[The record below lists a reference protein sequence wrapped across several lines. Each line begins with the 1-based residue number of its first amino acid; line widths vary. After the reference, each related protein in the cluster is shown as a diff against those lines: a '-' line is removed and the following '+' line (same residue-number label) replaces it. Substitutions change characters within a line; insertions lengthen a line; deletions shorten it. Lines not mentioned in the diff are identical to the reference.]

1 MTTSAVTLT
10 RLPAVLSRI
19 GLSRS
24 EVYRRIATGT
34 FPRPIKLGG
43 RAVVWNSVEIDQWLS
58 DRIAERDA
66 LSVSK
71 AA

>member
-1 MTTSAVTLT
+1 MATSPNTVTLM
-10 RLPAVLSRI
+10 RLPALLSRI

-24 EVYRRIATGT
+24 EIYRRVIAGT

-43 RAVVWNSVEIDQWLS
+43 RAVVWNSVEIDSWLA

-66 LSVSK
+66 RT
-71 AA
+71 A